1 MAREK
6 IEEEAAAAR
15 QELREAREEERRA
28 EQRAYAERRLE
39 REAQAAA
46 RIEEARLAGDQKAAQ
61 IAKELAAAN
70 SRLANARRCHRWRPR
85 LARGAAEQ
93 HYEERRAP
101 GLD

>member
-6 IEEEAAAAR
+6 IEEVAAAAR

-46 RIEEARLAGDQKAAQ
+46 RIEEARPHPRRARDEVAAQ
-61 IAKELAAAN
+61 VVLLLYDGIQYAYHMIPI
-70 SRLANARRCHRWRPR
+70 CV
-85 LARGAAEQ
+85 
-93 HYEERRAP
+93 
-101 GLD
+101 